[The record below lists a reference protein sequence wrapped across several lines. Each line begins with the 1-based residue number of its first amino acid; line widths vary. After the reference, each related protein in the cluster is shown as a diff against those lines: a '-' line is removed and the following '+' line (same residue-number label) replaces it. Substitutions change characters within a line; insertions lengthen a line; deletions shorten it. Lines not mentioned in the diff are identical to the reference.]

1 MPSTSDLAAAA
12 GQAAAAA
19 YERAIKG
26 GMSAAAAAAGAAAAA
41 AAYAGTPIGPM
52 QGLAPPPTTSDDA
65 APSREYVC
73 HGRTM
78 RNLTADQSRLAHFGR
93 ISARLRSASPVHYW
107 QHTTQR
113 RARYEAVCTRGAAR
127 WHLMTFGSH
136 GKYEEAAK
144 TKCLRVNRLT
154 RHRIDSCTPL
164 SFAKLPPE
172 WAARHGVR
180 LGTRGIGYWRWKAFL
195 ILERLRAIGDGDVL
209 VYADYDLLIAP
220 TPHDDLSALF
230 CLGANAV
237 QGVAPFH
244 FPCFTD
250 RAWTKR
256 EAAIALNA
264 TDAMLDSAQLFAGLL
279 VLRRTP
285 TALAFVEEWLGWSL
299 HSPSGDHAGDHAG
312 GGGGGVALISDALDA
327 SRQHASFRAH
337 RHDQS
342 LLSLLAKRRGVKSFP
357 LPTKLHDVRD
367 IWAWEAGYCA
377 DAFTWPLP
385 SYRTPGVY
393 GYITHYKEMGH
404 QHAAMRQCLKQQGGS
419 APLPLAD
426 YVDSRHVLRH
436 IRADEQMAAAHKRR
450 KFSPAEL
457 VASEAQC
464 DISLLHQLEHLARQ
478 APCVANV
485 SFGAIRH
492 RGRCHAWTAGSCQA
506 GFRCAGTVM
515 QCGSVQIGGKV
526 TFCGCSP
533 HSDGSLDE
541 MRHWFDGQDPGRF
554 EIFAG
559 KKKDR

>member
-1 MPSTSDLAAAA
+1 
-12 GQAAAAA
+12 
-19 YERAIKG
+19 
-26 GMSAAAAAAGAAAAA
+26 MSSAAAAAGAAAAA
-41 AAYAGTPIGPM
+41 AAYAGTPISPM
-52 QGLAPPPTTSDDA
+52 QSLAPPTTSDEA
-65 APSREYVC
+65 APTRDFVC

-78 RNLTADQSRLAHFGR
+78 HNLTADQSRLAHFGR

-144 TKCLRVNRLT
+144 TKCVRVNKLR
-154 RHRIDSCTPL
+154 RGIDSCTPL

-172 WAARHGVR
+172 WAAQHGVR
-180 LGTRGIGYWRWKAFL
+180 LGTRGIGYWRWKAYL
-195 ILERLRAIGDGDVL
+195 ILERLRAIRDGDVL

-220 TPHDDLSALF
+220 TPNDDLSGLF
-230 CLGANAV
+230 CLGANAIE
-237 QGVAPFH
+237 GVAPFH

-250 RAWTKR
+250 RAWTKH
-256 EAAIALNA
+256 EVATALNA

-285 TALAFVEEWLGWSL
+285 TALAFVEEWLSWSL
-299 HSPSGDHAGDHAG
+299 HSS
-312 GGGGGVALISDALDA
+312 LISDALDA
-327 SRQHASFRAH
+327 SRQHPAFRAH

-342 LLSLLAKRRGVKSFP
+342 LLSLLAKRRGIKSFP

-367 IWAWEAGYCA
+367 VWAWEAGFCA
-377 DAFTWPLP
+377 DSFRWPLP
-385 SYRTPGVY
+385 SYRTPGIY

-404 QHAAMRQCLKQQGGS
+404 QHAAMRQCLKQQGNT
-419 APLPLAD
+419 APVPLAD

-450 KFSPAEL
+450 RFTPAEL
-457 VASEAQC
+457 AANEAQC
-464 DISLLHQLEHLARQ
+464 DISVIHQVEHQRAQ

-492 RGRCHAWTAGSCQA
+492 RGRCHAWTANSCQA

-515 QCGSVQIGGKV
+515 QCGSMQIGGKV

-533 HSDGSLDE
+533 YSDGSLDE
-541 MRHWFDGQDPGRF
+541 MRHWFDGQDPARF

-559 KKKDR
+559 KDGGP